1 MIELLKD
8 KLGGRIKKEFVAL
21 RLNMYSY
28 QTDDGQIEKK
38 TKAKKCVIKQELKLE
53 YYKNSLEKN

>member
-8 KLGGRIKKEFVAL
+8 ELGGRIKKEFVAL

-28 QTDDGQIEKK
+28 QTDDRHIGKK
-38 TKAKKCVIKQELKLE
+38 TKAKKCVIKQELKFE